1 MDGKK
6 VLGLAWTGLGWS
18 LSTHSLTHRVRGSF
32 HADVDQFA
40 VGRRIK

>member
-6 VLGLAWTGLGWS
+6 CWDWPGLV
-18 LSTHSLTHRVRGSF
+18 STHSLTVVRGSF

-40 VGRRIK
+40 VGRAD